1 MNRKLKIY
9 TDGGARNNPGPAGIG
24 VVIYD
29 EQNKILKTHKEYIGT
44 ATNNDAEYR
53 ALTKALNLAAEIT
66 KDELDIFLD
75 SELVVRQ
82 LNGIYKVKE
91 PRMKALFDE
100 VKVLSMG
107 FKNIKYTH
115 IKRELNKLAD
125 NLVNEAID
133 EATN

>member
-1 MNRKLKIY
+1 MVLKIY

-24 VVIYD
+24 IVIYD
-29 EQNKILKTHKEYIGT
+29 EQNKILKTYKEYIGI

-53 ALTKALNLAAEIT
+53 ALTKALTLAAEIT
-66 KDELDIFLD
+66 KDELDIYLD

-100 VKVLSMG
+100 VRVLSMG

-115 IKRELNKLAD
+115 IKRGLNKLAD
-125 NLVNEAID
+125 SLVNEAID
-133 EATN
+133 EAL